1 MTQYSLF
8 RKSIVHSYLLEHG
21 RKQLGSICCFV
32 SQNRSPNNFI
42 YIEELFIELIFAYCK
57 SSVGVLQKNNM
68 SMEIQNFLCNPPLK
82 LPCLTW
88 KAEPLRIFQGKD
100 IASLLLFVFVFYF
113 ILIKNFLGLLRLL
126 VVKSKF
132 SPHVA
137 L

>member
-42 YIEELFIELIFAYCK
+42 YREELFIELIFAYCK

-82 LPCLTW
+82 LPSLTW

-100 IASLLLFVFVFYF
+100 IASLLLLFVFVFYF
-113 ILIKNFLGLLRLL
+113 ILFYFNK
-126 VVKSKF
+126 KF
-132 SPHVA
+132 SRTSQVISG
-137 L
+137 

>member
-1 MTQYSLF
+1 MNVLCKLNWQLYTSCSENLQLIHSYLKITESIQGLFVVLSAITATQMTQYSLF

-82 LPCLTW
+82 LPSLT
-88 KAEPLRIFQGKD
+88 
-100 IASLLLFVFVFYF
+100 
-113 ILIKNFLGLLRLL
+113 
-126 VVKSKF
+126 
-132 SPHVA
+132 
-137 L
+137 